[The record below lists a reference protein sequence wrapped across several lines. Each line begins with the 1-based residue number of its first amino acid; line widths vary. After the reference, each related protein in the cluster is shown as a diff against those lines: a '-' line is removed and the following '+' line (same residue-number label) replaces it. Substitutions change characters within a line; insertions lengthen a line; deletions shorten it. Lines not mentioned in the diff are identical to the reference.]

1 MCLHLIGIE
10 PKTLPTPHT
19 DFAVVAQNRRRI
31 APVFPLGNGLSVE
44 V

>member
-1 MCLHLIGIE
+1 MYLQWDGIE
-10 PKTLPTPHT
+10 PKTRLIPHT
-19 DFAVVAQNRRRI
+19 DFAVVAHIRLRI